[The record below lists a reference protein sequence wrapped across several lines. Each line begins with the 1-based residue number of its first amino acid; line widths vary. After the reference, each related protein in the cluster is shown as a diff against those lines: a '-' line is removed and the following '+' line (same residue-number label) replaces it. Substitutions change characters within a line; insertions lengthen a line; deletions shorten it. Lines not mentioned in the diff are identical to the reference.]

1 MRYLLLTIVSIILS
15 SDIYAQTK
23 CTTDYFGDK
32 HCTSED
38 GNTLHGTTDY
48 FGDEIWTD
56 NEGKVTK
63 CTTDYFGDKHC
74 S

>member
-23 CTTDYFGDK
+23 CTTDYFGD
-32 HCTSED
+32 
-38 GNTLHGTTDY
+38 
-48 FGDEIWTD
+48 EIWTD

-63 CTTDYFGDKHC
+63 CTTDYFGDKH
-74 S
+74 